1 MIFNNEL
8 SALDNRGTA
17 RTRHCAPRGN
27 PRKYVL
33 GQSEVIVQ
41 GLTVQPCRRYAIAS
55 CRLFAGGSH
64 RFFLT
69 YVPSTFQA
77 TCLHRLL
84 LPPPARL
91 TLANT
96 NQAKAFIIPRSS
108 SSCLLSAS
116 LRASRLRSLFNSCIS
131 LALPSSRLAFDFLL
145 VYLSLSRWIQ
155 QTIPFKTMVFTI
167 SPYMGTTKVSDAP
180 YATVRTSTRLTL
192 QGAQLSCVR

>member
-41 GLTVQPCRRYAIAS
+41 GLTAQPCRRYAIAS

-96 NQAKAFIIPRSS
+96 NQEKYSS
-108 SSCLLSAS
+108 SHVLQVLAFFQHLFVHHDSVLFLTLAYLLLCPHHVLLSTFFWFI
-116 LRASRLRSLFNSCIS
+116 SLFHDGFNKQFLSK
-131 LALPSSRLAFDFLL
+131 LWSS
-145 VYLSLSRWIQ
+145 
-155 QTIPFKTMVFTI
+155 PFRPTWGRRRC
-167 SPYMGTTKVSDAP
+167 P
-180 YATVRTSTRLTL
+180 TRLTRRCGR
-192 QGAQLSCVR
+192 QRV